1 MFKAINQFFQQLSP
15 QQQQQSDRL
24 SVEVATAA
32 LLFEIMRADD
42 DFDDKEQVE
51 VRSLLKKQF
60 TLTDEKVEQMIKQAE
75 QEAFDATDYHQ
86 FTRLLCEQYSI
97 EQRMG
102 IVESLWYVANADGNI
117 DANEEH
123 LIRRLSDL
131 LRLHHSEFIQ
141 CKLKVLGGQA

>member
-1 MFKAINQFFQQLSP
+1 MFKAIHQFFQQLSP
-15 QQQQQSDRL
+15 ELQAKADPL

-42 DFDDKEQVE
+42 DFDEKEHRQISRLLKRQFDLNDEQV
-51 VRSLLKKQF
+51 KQMMAQGQ
-60 TLTDEKVEQMIKQAE
+60 K
-75 QEAFDATDYHQ
+75 EAGDATDYHQ
-86 FTRLLCEQYSI
+86 FTRLLCEEYTT

-102 IVESLWYVANADGNI
+102 IVESLWQVANADGKI
-117 DANEEH
+117 DSHEEH

-141 CKLKVLGGQA
+141 CKLKVLGH